1 MKLRLP
7 VFLQLSLLI
16 IVFSVSSSFVTISLF
31 KSFTKEVIEDEIFSK
46 YLRDSESITRNLEP
60 ILKQY
65 EDKVS
70 ICLVNN
76 KKCDSLF
83 IRQVNLKNVI
93 GPEKLSKIDA
103 TNYYYSEETGSTLL
117 AVLQD
122 NRDYLI
128 SLQPLQNELMDV
140 SVIRDDY
147 ILAINKDGFVIFN
160 LSSPFQIKEK
170 LPLDAD
176 TLLKLRAD
184 ISSGN
189 FYLKDEKKNFQSM
202 NLFHTLPYLNLK
214 LVIGNEN
221 KFVFYELNKIEKYS
235 WRIFFLIIPF
245 ILLLSF
251 IVSRFEKNRFE
262 KISSALQEFS
272 SENFEVRI
280 EEGRIKEMDEIDDL
294 VSAFNYMA
302 EELGRFHK
310 MNINTII
317 EMNSKL
323 VEANYELGAAK
334 ALADEA
340 NKAKTQFLAN
350 MSHDI
355 RTPLNAIIG
364 FTQIIEEG
372 EDYIFLP
379 ENTKNHLNG
388 ISLSGKN
395 LAELINNIL
404 DLSKIEAGKM
414 EVNEEDV
421 NLKILLQGI
430 YSINSSLAEN
440 KKITLH
446 YRIDSEIPEF
456 IFLDRTKLN
465 QILMNL
471 CGNALKFTPKNKSIF
486 IEVLKNNS
494 LIEFKVRDEG
504 IGIPKDRQAT
514 IFEAFEQSDKT
525 IMGKFGG
532 TGLGLSIVKKMTEI
546 MGGSISVESEL
557 DIGTCFTVSLPLKA
571 AELKGKQMEKRG
583 KIKFTYPYKVLI
595 IDDNQMNYEILKFHL
610 KKIGLISYYANTG
623 RKGLDLAIEVLPEI
637 ILLDIHMPEMSGIEV
652 RKEILANP
660 KLNQIPTI
668 VMSADVFSES
678 KEEAL
683 GVAFSDFISKPI
695 DFNEL
700 NIVLE
705 KNLRQKMNS

>member
-16 IVFSVSSSFVTISLF
+16 IVFSVSSSFVAISLF

-70 ICLVNN
+70 ICLVND

-83 IRQVNLKNVI
+83 IRQVNLKNAIVQ
-93 GPEKLSKIDA
+93 EKLTRIDA
-103 TNYYYSEETGSTLL
+103 TNYYYSEEIGSTLL
-117 AVLQD
+117 AILQD
-122 NRDYLI
+122 NKDYLI

-189 FYLKDEKKNFQSM
+189 FYLKDENKNFQSM

-221 KFVFYELNKIEKYS
+221 KFVFYELNKIEKYA
-235 WRIFFLIIPF
+235 WKIFFLIIPV

-251 IVSRFEKNRFE
+251 IVSRFEKKRFE

-272 SENFEVRI
+272 SENYEVRI

-310 MNINTII
+310 MNINRII

-364 FTQIIEEG
+364 FTQIIEQD
-372 EDYIFLP
+372 EDYNVLP
-379 ENTKNHLNG
+379 ENIQNHLNG

-414 EVNEEDV
+414 EINEEDV

-440 KKITLH
+440 KKITIH
-446 YRIDSEIPEF
+446 YKIDPQIPEF
-456 IFLDRTKLN
+456 ILLDRTKLN

-486 IEVLKNNS
+486 IEVLRNDS

-532 TGLGLSIVKKMTEI
+532 TGLGLSIVKKMTKL

-571 AELKGKQMEKRG
+571 AELKGKQMGKRG
-583 KIKFTYPYKVLI
+583 KVKFTYPYKVLI
-595 IDDNQMNYEILKFHL
+595 IDDNQMN
-610 KKIGLISYYANTG
+610 
-623 RKGLDLAIEVLPEI
+623 
-637 ILLDIHMPEMSGIEV
+637 
-652 RKEILANP
+652 
-660 KLNQIPTI
+660 
-668 VMSADVFSES
+668 
-678 KEEAL
+678 
-683 GVAFSDFISKPI
+683 
-695 DFNEL
+695 
-700 NIVLE
+700 
-705 KNLRQKMNS
+705 